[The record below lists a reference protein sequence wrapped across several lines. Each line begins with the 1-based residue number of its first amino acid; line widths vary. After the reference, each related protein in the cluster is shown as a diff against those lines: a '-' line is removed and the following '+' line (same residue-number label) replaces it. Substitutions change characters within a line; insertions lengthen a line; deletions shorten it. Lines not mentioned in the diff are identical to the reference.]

1 MKNKKKLKN
10 KKKYSNKS
18 TIVHAKTYEPWVD
31 FISTCMKYDLFVTFE
46 YDISQSDY
54 YAKKGMSFLLKAV
67 QRAVYPNSYKTNND
81 CFQGFS
87 IAERHKKSIKKFG
100 KFHFHNLIS
109 LGSIEVTDELIA
121 KIEKAFEDKAHK
133 LSYNRKPNDKKI
145 AISPKAIDFQLVTY
159 DQERLSRYCLK
170 DSMKDKLTGSQIS
183 PIDWQGANDYQR
195 IAKILDKCA

>member
-10 KKKYSNKS
+10 KKKNKS
-18 TIVHAKTYEPWVD
+18 IIVHANTYEPWLE
-31 FISTCMKYDLFVTFE
+31 FISTCMDYDLFVTFE

-54 YAKKGMSFLLKAV
+54 HAKKGMSFLLKAV
-67 QRAVYPNSYKTNND
+67 QRAVYPNSYKKNND

-121 KIEKAFEDKAHK
+121 KIEKVFEDKAHK
-133 LSYNRKPNDKKI
+133 LSYNRKPYDKKI
-145 AISPKAIDFQLVTY
+145 AISPTAIDFQVVTN
-159 DQERLSRYCLK
+159 DQEKLSRYCLK
-170 DSMKDKLTGSQIS
+170 DSMKDKLTGSHIS
-183 PIDWQGANDYQR
+183 PIDWEGANKYER